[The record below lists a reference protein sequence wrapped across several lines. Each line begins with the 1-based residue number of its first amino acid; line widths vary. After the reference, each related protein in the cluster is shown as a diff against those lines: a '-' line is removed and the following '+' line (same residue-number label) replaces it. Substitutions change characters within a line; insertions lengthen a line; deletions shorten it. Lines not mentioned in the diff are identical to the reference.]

1 MAGPPGEQAFGHS
14 SRNPEVDSSG
24 RSKVNPG
31 LRQLVLD
38 AREVLGRQTQLRRDL
53 GLGGSVTMNGPA

>member
-1 MAGPPGEQAFGHS
+1 MAGPPGEQAFGYS

-38 AREVLGRQTQLRRDL
+38 AREVLGRQTQLRRDI
-53 GLGGSVTMNGPA
+53 GLGSSVTIDGPA